1 MFLQKNYFLTH
12 GRHYVTYNNESNLA
26 TVDKI
31 IVLVEE
37 IAVLKDRQTDI
48 INDENVSLKIAVG
61 VLESRVQELRDR
73 VHD

>member
-1 MFLQKNYFLTH
+1 M
-12 GRHYVTYNNESNLA
+12 TYNNESNLA

-48 INDENVSLKIAVG
+48 INDKNVSLKVAVG
-61 VLESRVQELRDR
+61 VLENRVQELRER
-73 VHD
+73 VHN

>member
-1 MFLQKNYFLTH
+1 M
-12 GRHYVTYNNESNLA
+12 YNNESNLA

-48 INDENVSLKIAVG
+48 INDKNVSLKVAVG
-61 VLESRVQELRDR
+61 VLENRVQELRGR
-73 VHD
+73 VHN